1 MPFSSFISTEEWFEL
16 CDLFHQHSWLKLNC
30 RVQVKKE
37 LKPFLKATMM
47 NIAYQEGEEKLP
59 NPGCA
64 SGRETEE
71 VYTNSSG

>member
-1 MPFSSFISTEEWFEL
+1 
-16 CDLFHQHSWLKLNC
+16 
-30 RVQVKKE
+30 
-37 LKPFLKATMM
+37 M

-71 VYTNSSG
+71 VYTNSSGW